1 MSDEV
6 ILGIDLGT
14 ATSCVAVVQNDKPV
28 VIANR
33 GHLTTPSVVGVAEGD
48 KMVVG
53 HAAKRQAVTNA
64 ANTVAA
70 IKRLIGRHWD
80 SAEVKSF
87 PHPGLVQG
95 PNGDVRIK
103 LRDKVFALAE
113 LNALILE
120 DLKAAAEAHL
130 GHDVHKCVITVP
142 AYFNDGQRQAT
153 RDAARIAG
161 LEVVRIINEPTA
173 AAVAYG
179 FGRGANK
186 TVVVYDLGGGTFDIS
201 IVRVSQGGTFE
212 VLGTGGDTYLGGE
225 DFDMAVLRHLTRA
238 FEDQH
243 GMGVPSDRTVLQRLK
258 EAAEEAKRTL
268 SGSAVANIELPLLA
282 RSPNGEPINF
292 QCTIDRPT
300 FDALCKPL
308 VDRTIT
314 LIHEALAAAKLRVQD
329 IDDLLL
335 VGGSSRVPMVHLAV
349 TELLG
354 RKPSQG
360 VHPDEAVATGAAIHA
375 FALGGGGRGVTL
387 LDVTPYTLGIEIPGN
402 RRVPILPKLSRVP
415 TSVTQTFST
424 SRDNQA
430 AVDVVV
436 LQGESDNARE
446 NTLLARFH
454 LPNIR
459 QAPAG
464 HVTIDVTIA
473 VNESGVVEVFA
484 KDVETGRVESIQVL
498 ASSGLTEQDVQEMR
512 AARIFGE
519 SGKRAPA
526 PAPARPPASG
536 PRPFPQQ
543 PKPTPAPPPLPPEQ
557 RNSSPKP
564 PPVAPSERPTSA
576 PPAGH
581 PAAAAERAPSERP
594 TTPAPV
600 DPSLAAQAIP
610 VRALRPAAT
619 PAHGAVRPKVAVKNV
634 SKTPA
639 QPPVEPVATPVAPEA
654 AASPPAQS
662 RPSRAPKRS
671 KSLRPSKSPKASGSP
686 AAISGFDF
694 DMPPLDALPPP
705 EELGTPPAPTPVEP
719 PPEAPTKTKLKL
731 KGGGGAA
738 FQGQLE
744 EVSASLEY
752 VTKSATKVLAS
763 TDYGRGTLDECQ
775 LAIAKARDAIATGD
789 GQAMRDMAF
798 ELARIEQTIAG
809 LTS

>member
-33 GHLTTPSVVGVAEGD
+33 GHLTTPSVVGVADGD

-53 HAAKRQAVTNA
+53 HAARRQAVTNA

-130 GHDVHKCVITVP
+130 GHEVHKCVITVP

-225 DFDMAVLRHLTRA
+225 DFDMAVLRHLSRA
-238 FEDQH
+238 FEEQH

-268 SGSAVANIELPLLA
+268 SGAAVANIELPLLA
-282 RSPNGEPINF
+282 KTNSGEPINF
-292 QCTIDRPT
+292 SCSIDRAT

-308 VDRTIT
+308 VDRTIK
-314 LIHEALAAAKLRVQD
+314 LIHEALAGAKLRVQD

-335 VGGSSRVPMVHLAV
+335 VGGSSRVPMVHTAV

-360 VHPDEAVATGAAIHA
+360 VHPDEAVASGAAIHA
-375 FALGGGGRGVTL
+375 FTLGGGGRGVTL

-402 RRVPILPKLSRVP
+402 RREAILPKLSRVP
-415 TSVTQTFST
+415 TSVTRTFST
-424 SRDNQA
+424 SRDNQS

-436 LQGESDNARE
+436 LQGESENARE

-459 QAPAG
+459 QAPAA

-473 VNESGVVEVFA
+473 VNESGVVEVSA

-498 ASSGLTEQDVQEMR
+498 ASSGLSEKDVQEMR

-519 SGKRAPA
+519 SGKRAAERPA
-526 PAPARPPASG
+526 PTSQRKAFPAQPAAQPTPAAGVAMRSE
-536 PRPFPQQ
+536 
-543 PKPTPAPPPLPPEQ
+543 PKPTPAAAH
-557 RNSSPKP
+557 
-564 PPVAPSERPTSA
+564 PPVAPIAKP
-576 PPAGH
+576 
-581 PAAAAERAPSERP
+581 APSP
-594 TTPAPV
+594 APAPV
-600 DPSLAAQAIP
+600 AAKTPEPPKLAPIN
-610 VRALRPAAT
+610 PAFT
-619 PAHGAVRPKVAVKNV
+619 PAHGAVKPKLIKKIA
-634 SKTPA
+634 KTPP
-639 QPPVEPVATPVAPEA
+639 QPTVEPVAAAPVAEVLPAQEPEPTPQM
-654 AASPPAQS
+654 PPAQS
-662 RPSRAPKRS
+662 RPSKAPKRS
-671 KSLRPSKSPKASGSP
+671 KSLRPSKAPKASKGP
-686 AAISGFDF
+686 AAISSFDF
-694 DMPPLDALPPP
+694 DMPPLDNLPPP
-705 EELGTPPAPTPVEP
+705 VDLGLPPAAAAA
-719 PPEAPTKTKLKL
+719 PEAAPAKAKLKV
-731 KGGGGAA
+731 KRGAGGA

-744 EVSASLEY
+744 EVIASLEY

-775 LAIAKARDAIATGD
+775 MAIAKARDAIANGD

-798 ELARIEQTIAG
+798 ELARIEQTISS